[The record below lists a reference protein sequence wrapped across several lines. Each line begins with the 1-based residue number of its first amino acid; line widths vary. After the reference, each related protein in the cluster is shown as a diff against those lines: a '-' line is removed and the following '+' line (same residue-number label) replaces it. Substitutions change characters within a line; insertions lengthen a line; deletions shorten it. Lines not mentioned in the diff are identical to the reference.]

1 MRRLVAVVLF
11 CLISFPSLWAAGEIR
26 IVVEAGSYDRTDCV
40 VSTGVSS
47 LDLKGDLSAVVLYER
62 IGKKRIK
69 VSCQLLREKDGT
81 PHLYWILTGKTPAGT
96 MREFIAERSRHK

>member
-69 VSCQLLREKDGT
+69 VSCQLLREKD
-81 PHLYWILTGKTPAGT
+81 
-96 MREFIAERSRHK
+96 